1 LCSVHKVTVPHS
13 AEGETMVNEVEQSRN
28 ERTKKGWR
36 KVWSWMAF
44 KDKDEWLEQ
53 MRGNLGL
60 IATVISTIT
69 FQIALNPPG
78 GVRPVKDDGENDPD
92 VIACTVYNKDGNLT
106 NGLKLCPG
114 EAVLAVIY
122 PDDYLLF
129 LFSNSICFVASLT
142 VLLLLVSGFP
152 LKHRFPMWLLSIG
165 MCLTLTSLAITYII
179 AVSMVTP
186 DPVWGP
192 AKDFQR
198 MLIWTWVVLL
208 LLLAMFLTLRFI
220 IWVLKFLLGKRAIT
234 ENISR
239 ENTPAA

>member
-1 LCSVHKVTVPHS
+1 
-13 AEGETMVNEVEQSRN
+13 MNNEVNNHERYVELSRT
-28 ERTKKGWR
+28 EREKKGWR
-36 KVWSWMAF
+36 NVLERIRSWMAF

-60 IATVISTIT
+60 IATVIATIT

-78 GVRPVKDDGENDPD
+78 GVRPVKDDGENNPD
-92 VIACTVYNKDGNLT
+92 VIACTLYSKDGNLT

-122 PDDYLLF
+122 PGSYLEF
-129 LFSNSICFVASLT
+129 LFWNSICFVSSLT

-165 MCLTLTSLAITYII
+165 MCLTLTSLAITYIT
-179 AVSMVTP
+179 AVQMVTP

-198 MLIWTWVVLL
+198 TLLLTWVAMLF
-208 LLLAMFLTLRFI
+208 LLALFLTLRFI
-220 IWVLKFLLGKRAIT
+220 MWVVNIFLKIGKRAIT
-234 ENISR
+234 QNISR
-239 ENTPAA
+239 ENTPAP